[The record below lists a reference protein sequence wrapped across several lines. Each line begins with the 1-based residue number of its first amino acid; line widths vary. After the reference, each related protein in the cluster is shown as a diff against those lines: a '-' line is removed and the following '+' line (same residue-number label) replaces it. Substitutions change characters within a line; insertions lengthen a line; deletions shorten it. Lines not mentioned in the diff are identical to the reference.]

1 LNREKTTPFKKDP
14 MKKTILA
21 ACLLCAVFTIQ
32 AQQTIP
38 TSGGD
43 ATGSGGSSSYT
54 VGQLVYT
61 TNTGSGTVIQ
71 GVQQSIELFTLSNP
85 ELTTVNLSAVIYPN
99 PTSDYVML
107 KISDTALD
115 NLSYNLIDINGKAI
129 SNGSFTNGDSQ
140 INMQQLPVGMY
151 ILKVSQSNQEL
162 KTFKIIKK

>member
-1 LNREKTTPFKKDP
+1 
-14 MKKTILA
+14 MKKMTLVAGLLLA
-21 ACLLCAVFTIQ
+21 TQLMYS
-32 AQQTIP
+32 QQTIP
-38 TSGGD
+38 ATGGD

-61 TNTGSGTVIQ
+61 TSTGGGSVIQ

-107 KISDTALD
+107 KISDTALY
-115 NLSYNLIDINGKAI
+115 NLSYHLVDINGKAI
-129 SNGSFTNGDSQ
+129 SNGSLTNGDTQ
-140 INMQQLPVGMY
+140 INMQQLAVGMY
-151 ILKVSQSNQEL
+151 ILKVSQNNQEL

>member
-1 LNREKTTPFKKDP
+1 
-14 MKKTILA
+14 MKKMTLVAGLLLA
-21 ACLLCAVFTIQ
+21 TQLMYS
-32 AQQTIP
+32 QQTIP
-38 TSGGD
+38 ATGGD

-61 TNTGSGTVIQ
+61 TSTGGGSVIQ

-107 KISDTALD
+107 KISDTALY
-115 NLSYNLIDINGKAI
+115 NLSYHLVDINGKAI
-129 SNGSFTNGDSQ
+129 SNGSLTNGDTQ
-140 INMQQLPVGMY
+140 INMQQLAVGMY
-151 ILKVSQSNQEL
+151 ILKVNQNNQEL